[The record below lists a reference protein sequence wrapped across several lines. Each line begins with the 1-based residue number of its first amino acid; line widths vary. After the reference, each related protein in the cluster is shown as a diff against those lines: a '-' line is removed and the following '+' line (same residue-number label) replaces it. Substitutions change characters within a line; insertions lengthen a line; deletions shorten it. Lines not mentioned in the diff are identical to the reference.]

1 MKPFSIL
8 VLGFGYVVATG
19 ASVKGVAPLHS
30 GIYLSAADYKGRRLT
45 AEGDCGSKG
54 HKIELHDLL
63 DKAYIH
69 VTHGSE
75 TVRYEKSGVFGFRAC
90 DGRDYR
96 FGSNLEYQ
104 IVAAQE
110 LYIYLREQWVGGK
123 NRHIVRTYY
132 FSAGSDGR
140 VLPLT
145 IKNLKEAF
153 PENYAFH
160 DRLDQA
166 FGRRRDIAQYDDDHK
181 MFKVNRLLTMASTEP

>member
-30 GIYLSAADYKGRRLT
+30 GIYLSAADYKVRRLS
-45 AEGDCGSKG
+45 AEGDCGSKA

-69 VTHGSE
+69 VTHGAE
-75 TVRYEKSGVFGFRAC
+75 EVRSEKSDVFGFRAC

-104 IVAAQE
+104 I
-110 LYIYLREQWVGGK
+110 L
-123 NRHIVRTYY
+123 
-132 FSAGSDGR
+132 
-140 VLPLT
+140 
-145 IKNLKEAF
+145 EA
-153 PENYAFH
+153 
-160 DRLDQA
+160 R
-166 FGRRRDIAQYDDDHK
+166 
-181 MFKVNRLLTMASTEP
+181 